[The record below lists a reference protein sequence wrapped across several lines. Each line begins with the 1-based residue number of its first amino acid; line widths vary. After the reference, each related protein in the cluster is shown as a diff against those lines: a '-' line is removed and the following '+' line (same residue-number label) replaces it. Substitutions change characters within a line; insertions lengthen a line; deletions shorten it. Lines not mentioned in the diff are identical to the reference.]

1 MQPLCIIIN
10 RCGHDKHAGHHVAD
24 FLKRF
29 IVCSILTIPVLL
41 LSHMIQKWANF
52 ELSFPGDKYVMAAL
66 STFIFAY
73 GGFPFL
79 KGLYDEIKDNAIGM
93 MTLIGVAITV
103 AWA

>member
-1 MQPLCIIIN
+1 MQN
-10 RCGHDKHAGHHVAD
+10 SSHTNHDHHEHHHGHKPTGGHTKHAGHHVAD

-29 IVCSILTIPVLL
+29 IVCSILTIPVLM

-52 ELSFPGDKYVMAAL
+52 ELNFPGDKYVMAAL

-79 KGLYDEIKDNAIGM
+79 KGLYDEIGNGS
-93 MTLIGVAITV
+93 ITFT
-103 AWA
+103 